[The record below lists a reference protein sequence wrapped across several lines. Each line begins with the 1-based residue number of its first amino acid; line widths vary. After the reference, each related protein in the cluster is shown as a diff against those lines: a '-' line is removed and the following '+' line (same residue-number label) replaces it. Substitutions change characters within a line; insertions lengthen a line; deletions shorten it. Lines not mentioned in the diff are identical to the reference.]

1 MVIGTT
7 VIEFFCSILLSV
19 LLCLT
24 STEAWFVDLW
34 WLLFFFFFTLNNKRI
49 VEDYMILYDIIWHY
63 MILYD
68 IIWYYMILYDIIW
81 YYMIIYDIIWYYMIL
96 YDIIW
101 YYMIF
106 YVDSK
111 ILKVILVKYQESPKI
126 SDIKI
131 SPCRGRPQRST
142 YDVMIQGMANAGKL
156 SSANL
161 YGEACAG
168 LVQHVSG

>member
-1 MVIGTT
+1 
-7 VIEFFCSILLSV
+7 
-19 LLCLT
+19 
-24 STEAWFVDLW
+24 
-34 WLLFFFFFTLNNKRI
+34 
-49 VEDYMILYDIIWHY
+49 
-63 MILYD
+63 
-68 IIWYYMILYDIIW
+68 
-81 YYMIIYDIIWYYMIL
+81 
-96 YDIIW
+96 
-101 YYMIF
+101 MIF